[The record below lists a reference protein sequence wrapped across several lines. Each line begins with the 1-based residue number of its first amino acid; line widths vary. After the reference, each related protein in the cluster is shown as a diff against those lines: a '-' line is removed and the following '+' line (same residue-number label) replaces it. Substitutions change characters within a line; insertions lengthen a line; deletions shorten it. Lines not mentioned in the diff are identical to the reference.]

1 MATTAQM
8 ADTYDYM
15 DRYFRLSMGET
26 ADITCAFYDGEYTKP
41 LERAQRDK
49 HDYIFRNLS
58 LGRGSRVLDIGCGW
72 GPMLKA
78 IEERGGHGV
87 GLTLSPKHFESCR
100 RNGFEVYLQDWKES
114 SVSAL
119 GSFDGVVSLGA
130 FEHFCSVEEYHA
142 GQQSRIYREFFKLCG
157 ELLPSKGRLFL
168 QTVIWGRAAPPCWSC
183 TVHARKGSNEYL
195 VGVLKK
201 FYPGS
206 WLPESLQQIEEAAWP
221 HFTIVS
227 HNNGRLDYIET
238 LMQWHRRV
246 SRPSAAKL
254 VEALRV
260 VPRYLSSRDF
270 RYKMKSLLSSGGYM
284 RECLVREVMDH
295 QRITLEKC
303 A

>member
-1 MATTAQM
+1 
-8 ADTYDYM
+8 
-15 DRYFRLSMGET
+15 
-26 ADITCAFYDGEYTKP
+26 
-41 LERAQRDK
+41 
-49 HDYIFRNLS
+49 
-58 LGRGSRVLDIGCGW
+58 
-72 GPMLKA
+72 MLKA
-78 IEERGGHGV
+78 IEEHGGHGV